1 MTSLLASFRDG
12 MVACTDGCATSAELP
27 WNDHPVFPGVALKHL
42 VPGRDT
48 GGRFSLHLVRVDRGC
63 SLREHA
69 HAENWELHEVVE
81 GGGVCRFAGRDVT
94 YAPGVCGVLPAGVA
108 HEVQAGEQGLCL
120 LAVFTPA
127 LL

>member
-1 MTSLLASFRDG
+1 MSSVLESFCNG
-12 MVACTDGCATSAELP
+12 SVACVAGEASSTDLP
-27 WNDHPVFPGVALKHL
+27 WDAHPVFSGVALKHL

-48 GGRFSLHLVRVDRGC
+48 GGRFSLHLVRVDSGC
-63 SLREHA
+63 SLSEHS
-69 HAENWELHEVVE
+69 HAENWELHEVIE
-81 GGGVCRFAGRDVT
+81 GEGVCRFAGCSVD

-108 HEVQAGEQGLCL
+108 HEVQAGPRGLCL